1 MNPQKVR
8 HQKSI
13 TGFRPVIRAREG
25 RMLGIRQPLDGPVF
39 EKLEDAE
46 CWCFHA
52 MVSHYDRRLGL
63 SDAEIHPFKGLVAYR
78 LTLPCFKTSH
88 VYAKRWRWSTDEPHD
103 AS

>member
-63 SDAEIHPFKGLVAYR
+63 SDAEIHPFKGLVDCG
-78 LTLPCFKTSH
+78 LP
-88 VYAKRWRWSTDEPHD
+88 PD
-103 AS
+103 AALLQDITRICEEVARERRRAT